1 MTVLEKFMC
10 KLTFSGIE
18 GKGLYTYVGLIYVAT
33 VVLNFLV
40 ATKIVGCAPAEDS
53 DDVHPLEQQQLSSW
67 TAAIL
72 NLLTV
77 LLSTL
82 YYVEVKEHYPMF
94 GYLNKILFIA
104 CGAFGFLFTAVTYG
118 YTKDI
123 ALSCSTIENSDE
135 LRIESVWAVYLNIFA
150 LALAHM
156 GKKSEYMPVS
166 DAASQPQAVA
176 LDIDSDKPKSN
187 YRGTPDLRF

>member
-1 MTVLEKFMC
+1 MEKFMC

-67 TAAIL
+67 AAAIL

-104 CGAFGFLFTAVTYG
+104 CGAFGFLFAAVTYG

-135 LRIESVWAVYLNIFA
+135 LRIESVWAVYLNIFT
-150 LALAHM
+150 LAIAHM

-166 DAASQPQAVA
+166 DAASQPASVG
-176 LDIDSDKPKSN
+176 IDVGDDNKLKSN